1 MLSLFYLCLLP
12 GVARAFNLD
21 TDHIVK
27 WDGEP
32 GSFFG
37 FSLAMHQQLNP
48 NRRL

>member
-1 MLSLFYLCLLP
+1 MLSLFYLCLLA
-12 GVARAFNLD
+12 GIARAFNLD
-21 TDHIVK
+21 TDNVVK

-48 NRRL
+48 NKRL